1 MADKHYKESILERNE
16 RLGVDAKVAS
26 FIVKQK
32 QSYEFTVR
40 YAEIRAVEF
49 LNECAKRELD
59 VHVSVGGLD
68 SITLLLFLRSIGIDC
83 PAISVSNLED
93 KSIQAIHKQLGVIS
107 LKPLK
112 SKVEVIRDHGNA
124 LNVNNFYVFAF
135 FLFQSLDCKFYH
147 FF

>member
-32 QSYEFTVR
+32 QSYEFKVR

-68 SITLLLFLRSIGIDC
+68 SITLLLFLRSIGIWMNKMGWGDVLDY
-83 PAISVSNLED
+83 IGVGWRQED
-93 KSIQAIHKQLGVIS
+93 ICEL
-107 LKPLK
+107 
-112 SKVEVIRDHGNA
+112 
-124 LNVNNFYVFAF
+124 
-135 FLFQSLDCKFYH
+135 
-147 FF
+147 